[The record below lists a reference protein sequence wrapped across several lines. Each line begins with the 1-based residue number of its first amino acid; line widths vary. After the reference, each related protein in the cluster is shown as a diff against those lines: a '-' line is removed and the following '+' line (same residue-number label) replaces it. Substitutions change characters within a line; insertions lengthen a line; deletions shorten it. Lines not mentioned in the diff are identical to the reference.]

1 MGTAFNQF
9 MATVGAITLLASC
22 TPIAPES
29 INNDLSTPASA
40 PPQSAADPVPTAFAT
55 SQLLNLLTAELAAQ
69 YGDDDTAVARY
80 RREGAALNT
89 PELLLAAQ
97 LAAERS
103 GDVAAMQSNVQHW
116 LQLFPDDLNAQKASI
131 RTAAAL
137 ADGARL
143 ADEALALFLRHGDL
157 DLLLAAGAYLQ
168 HNHALYAGFS
178 QQLNHWQ
185 QHARATEQQRLAV
198 RLLDCQIHSRRTTKA
213 KARRQLLGCTKQLA
227 AASRHLRS
235 ANGAKI
241 WRISVQLSV
250 QLLTQLRRHF
260 EAIALL
266 QQSGRER
273 PDALLAFD
281 LARLLLNFNRARAQT
296 ALQQVLQIDPSHQQA
311 RLLRAVL
318 LIDDNQL
325 DKAQPLLAAIPAD
338 SRWYADAQYQLG
350 RIADHQQHPKRA
362 LQHFR
367 RVAPGVHF
375 QHAMQRSAE
384 LILALQ
390 GQQPLEQWLHMQHRQ
405 HPTQREAFFLL
416 ELQLASQQRSD
427 PLPILQR
434 ALAQLPSSAALLQ
447 RRAALLQERGRYLE
461 AAADWR
467 QLLAQQPDNALA
479 LSSLGSLQTI
489 YLQKPDQGRRLLQ
502 RASQLA
508 PDDPAVLNQIGWAL
522 YQQGDLEGALG
533 RLLKAYALE
542 ENPLLASQLG
552 EVYWQLKKPEKALN
566 LWRDALQRFPTT
578 PYVRDTIE
586 RLDVD
591 LNGVYE

>member
-1 MGTAFNQF
+1 M
-9 MATVGAITLLASC
+9 
-22 TPIAPES
+22 
-29 INNDLSTPASA
+29 
-40 PPQSAADPVPTAFAT
+40 
-55 SQLLNLLTAELAAQ
+55 
-69 YGDDDTAVARY
+69 
-80 RREGAALNT
+80 
-89 PELLLAAQ
+89 
-97 LAAERS
+97 
-103 GDVAAMQSNVQHW
+103 
-116 LQLFPDDLNAQKASI
+116 
-131 RTAAAL
+131 
-137 ADGARL
+137 
-143 ADEALALFLRHGDL
+143 
-157 DLLLAAGAYLQ
+157 
-168 HNHALYAGFS
+168 
-178 QQLNHWQ
+178 
-185 QHARATEQQRLAV
+185 
-198 RLLDCQIHSRRTTKA
+198 
-213 KARRQLLGCTKQLA
+213 
-227 AASRHLRS
+227 
-235 ANGAKI
+235 
-241 WRISVQLSV
+241 
-250 QLLTQLRRHF
+250 
-260 EAIALL
+260 
-266 QQSGRER
+266 
-273 PDALLAFD
+273 
-281 LARLLLNFNRARAQT
+281 
-296 ALQQVLQIDPSHQQA
+296 
-311 RLLRAVL
+311 
-318 LIDDNQL
+318 
-325 DKAQPLLAAIPAD
+325 
-338 SRWYADAQYQLG
+338 
-350 RIADHQQHPKRA
+350 
-362 LQHFR
+362 
-367 RVAPGVHF
+367 
-375 QHAMQRSAE
+375 
-384 LILALQ
+384 
-390 GQQPLEQWLHMQHRQ
+390 
-405 HPTQREAFFLL
+405 L